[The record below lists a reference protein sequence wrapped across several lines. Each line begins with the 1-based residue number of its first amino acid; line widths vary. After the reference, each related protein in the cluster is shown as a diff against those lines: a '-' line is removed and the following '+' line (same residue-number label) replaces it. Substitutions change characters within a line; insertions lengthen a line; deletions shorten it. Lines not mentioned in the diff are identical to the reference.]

1 MDCVIYSDRT
11 LLVYSME
18 CTGQNITYL
27 LKGMNRDGTL
37 LSYSME
43 STGRNITDLLKIMD
57 RDGTLFAYSMEC
69 TGQTITYLLNG
80 MYRKEYYASNSKI
93 LLVKRLW
100 TDRETNGRLT
110 ILEVH

>member
-1 MDCVIYSDRT
+1 
-11 LLVYSME
+11 
-18 CTGQNITYL
+18 
-27 LKGMNRDGTL
+27 
-37 LSYSME
+37 ME

-93 LLVKRLW
+93 LLVKRLR
-100 TDRETNGRLT
+100 TDRDTNGRLT